1 MEKTETTKN
10 QKKTK
15 NKKKRAWTKT
25 RHKVIT
31 TLLRGTFG
39 LYCRWKYGIKIE
51 KFKGDYSRPYLIIM
65 NHQTAFD
72 QFFVSIAWKK
82 PVYYLA
88 SEDLFSNGWISRLLQ
103 WVVAPIPI
111 KKQAMDVQA
120 IFNCLKV
127 AKEGGD
133 IALAPEGNRT
143 YSGKTGYFKPSIV
156 KLLKKLKMPLAIFR
170 IEEGYGVQPRWSDV
184 VRKGKMRGYVARV
197 IEPEEYKDM
206 SDEELFQA
214 IYDGMYVD
222 EACIGGPF
230 RHKKQAEYLERAMYV
245 CPDCGLTNWESYD
258 DIAECQT
265 CGRKIQ
271 YLPTRELKGVGKEF
285 PFRFMA
291 DWYQYQCDYVNK
303 LDYTQYLETPMFV
316 DTGDLYQVI
325 LYSHKELLAEKVT
338 LELYG
343 DRIVIRN
350 GEEEQVFGFAESEAV
365 TVLGR
370 NKMNIYHGD
379 KVYQIKSDK
388 RFNALKYV
396 NMYHHYKNVTE
407 GSEDGEFLGL

>member
-1 MEKTETTKN
+1 M
-10 QKKTK
+10 
-15 NKKKRAWTKT
+15 
-25 RHKVIT
+25 
-31 TLLRGTFG
+31 LRGTLG
-39 LYCRWKYGIKIE
+39 LYTRWKYGIKIE
-51 KFKGDYSRPYLIIM
+51 KFQGDCSRPHLIIM

-72 QFFVSIAWKK
+72 QFFVSIAWKE

-88 SEDLFSNGWISRLLQ
+88 SEDLFSNGWISRLLS

-120 IFNCLKV
+120 IFTCLKV
-127 AKEGGD
+127 AKEGGT

-143 YSGKTGYFKPSIV
+143 YGGRTGYFKPSIV

-184 VRKGKMRGYVARV
+184 VRKGKMRGYFARV
-197 IEPEEYKDM
+197 IEPEEYQKM

-214 IYDGMYVD
+214 IYEGMYVD
-222 EACIGGPF
+222 EAKITGQF
-230 RHKKQAEYLERAMYV
+230 YHKKLAEYLERAMYV
-245 CPDCGLTNWESYD
+245 CPDCGLAKWESHD
-258 DIAECQT
+258 DTAECT
-265 CGRKIQ
+265 VCGRKIQ
-271 YLPTRELKGVGKEF
+271 YLPTKELKGIHQEF

-303 LDYTQYLETPMFV
+303 MDYTAYLEKPMFT
-316 DTGDLYQVI
+316 DTADLYEVI
-325 LYSHKELLAEKVT
+325 LYKNKNLLKEKVS
-338 LELYG
+338 LALYG
-343 DRIVIRN
+343 DRIVMN
-350 GEEEQVFGFAESEAV
+350 TGEQEQVFEFEKTEAV

-370 NKMNIYHGD
+370 NKMNIYYGD
-379 KVYQIKSDK
+379 KVYQFKSDP